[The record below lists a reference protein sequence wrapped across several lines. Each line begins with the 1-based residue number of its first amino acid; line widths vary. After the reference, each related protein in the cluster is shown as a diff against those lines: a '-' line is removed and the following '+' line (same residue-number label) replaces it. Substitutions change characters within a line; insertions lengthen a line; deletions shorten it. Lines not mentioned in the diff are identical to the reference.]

1 MKIAEN
7 VCKNYIKG
15 YYKVEIGKIENG
27 KSGLGLVVERFA
39 IVVPM
44 ADSIRD
50 SIRTQTT
57 DSQVPTFY
65 AGPRHEMA

>member
-1 MKIAEN
+1 
-7 VCKNYIKG
+7 
-15 YYKVEIGKIENG
+15 VEIGKIENG

-57 DSQVPTFY
+57 DSQVPTFH